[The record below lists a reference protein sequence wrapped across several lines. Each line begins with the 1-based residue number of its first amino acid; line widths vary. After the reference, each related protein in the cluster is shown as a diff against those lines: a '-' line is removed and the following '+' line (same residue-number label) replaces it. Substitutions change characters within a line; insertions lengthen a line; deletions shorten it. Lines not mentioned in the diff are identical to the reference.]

1 MQNVQNKL
9 FRKVALD
16 RLSSPEQLDQLMK
29 ITSPRAWLA
38 LIAIA
43 ILLAA
48 AGLWAIFGSIP
59 EEAEGN
65 GVLVSNPARD
75 GLEAVIY
82 VPLSEGAQLRPG
94 MDVEVEVSTVKTE
107 TYGYIQA
114 VVREVGDVPVT
125 RQQVLDTVGNEE
137 IASALVPS
145 GPAIEI
151 RLELKRSEDTESG
164 FEWTSQDGPPQKL
177 AVGTPVI
184 AIITVSEDRPISRV
198 FPVFK

>member
-43 ILLAA
+43 ILCAA
-48 AGLWAIFGSIP
+48 GGLWAVFGSIP
-59 EEAEGN
+59 EEAQGN
-65 GVLVSNPARD
+65 GVLVNDPTVD
-75 GLEAVIY
+75 GLEGIIY
-82 VPLSEGAQLRPG
+82 VSLSDGAQLRPG
-94 MDVEVEVSTVKTE
+94 MEVEVEVSTVKAE
-107 TYGYIQA
+107 TYGYIKA
-114 VVREVGDVPVT
+114 VVREVGEVPVT
-125 RQQVLDTVGNEE
+125 HQQVVDIAGTEE
-137 IASALVPS
+137 IANAIVPT
-145 GPAIEI
+145 GPAIEV
-151 RLELKRSEDTESG
+151 RLELKRSQDTASG
-164 FEWTSQDGPPQKL
+164 FEWTSKDGPPRKL
-177 AVGTPVI
+177 SAGTPVV